1 MMIFG
6 IAERTFSC
14 SEEASVLEP
23 DHEQGPRR
31 NYKQL
36 QNVGAPL
43 LQDIKPGRGE
53 ELKVVLKSLGV
64 CQANEM

>member
-31 NYKQL
+31 N
-36 QNVGAPL
+36 
-43 LQDIKPGRGE
+43 
-53 ELKVVLKSLGV
+53 
-64 CQANEM
+64 